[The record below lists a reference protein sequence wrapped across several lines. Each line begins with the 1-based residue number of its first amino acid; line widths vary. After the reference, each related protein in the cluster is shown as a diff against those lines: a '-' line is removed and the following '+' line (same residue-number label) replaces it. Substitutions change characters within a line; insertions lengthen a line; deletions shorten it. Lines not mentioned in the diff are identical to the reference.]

1 MYGRSNKETRFC
13 INDPRKTLPS
23 WLCGIND
30 VRVIATALNKILMP
44 YLPCYKISFS
54 LHLFR

>member
-1 MYGRSNKETRFC
+1 MIPE
-13 INDPRKTLPS
+13 KTLPS
-23 WLCGIND
+23 WLCAIID
-30 VRVIATALNKILMP
+30 IKVIATVLNKIQMT